1 MKLRPYRY
9 ALYLPI
15 VLFICCSGN
24 EEVSPVIEPPVVE
37 QPKDLAERLRD
48 TNWETVKL
56 SEAIVWK
63 YYHFDDLFS
72 SNQSVTVFDVDLN
85 ATGVDADIPFVTSGF
100 LKTSEA
106 GKATR
111 ATIAINGSYFDTKV
125 GGSTVF
131 LKEDG
136 KIITPTKSGFTAY
149 RENAAFMIDNSG
161 GISIIGKP
169 AAGWASVEG
178 AQTLLAGGPLLVAAD
193 KLVKQVDA
201 AFNTNRHPRTA
212 VGVTPEN
219 HLIAVVVDGRAA
231 EAHGMTIAE
240 IASVMEAL
248 GCVDAMNLDGGGSST
263 AFVRNRGVV
272 SYPCDNKKF
281 DHEGERAVATVIVF
295 TEG

>member
-1 MKLRPYRY
+1 MKLKPYLA
-9 ALYLPI
+9 ALYLPML
-15 VLFICCSGN
+15 LFICCSGN
-24 EEVSPVIEPPVVE
+24 EEVSPVIDPPVVE
-37 QPKDLAERLRD
+37 QPKDLAERLR
-48 TNWETVKL
+48 TTEWETKKL

-85 ATGVDADIPFVTSGF
+85 ANEVHTDISFVTSGF

-136 KIITPTKSGFTAY
+136 KIINATKSGFTPY
-149 RENAAFMIDNSG
+149 RENAAFMIDDKG
-161 GISIIGKP
+161 AISIIAKP
-169 AAGWASVEG
+169 SAGWASVEA
-178 AQTLLAGGPLLVAAD
+178 AQTLLAGGPLLISAD
-193 KLVKQVDA
+193 KVVEQVDA

-212 VGVTPEN
+212 VGVTADN
-219 HLIAVVVDGRAA
+219 HLIAVVVDGRTS
-231 EAHGMTIAE
+231 EAYGMTIAE

-248 GCVDAMNLDGGGSST
+248 GCEDAMNLDGGGSST

-272 SYPCDNKKF
+272 NYPCDNKQF